1 MTPLRSVTCWRSS
14 SPSPQGPAH
23 TAPRLHLGRWVRWHR
38 GPCGFSFGW
47 FNTEEET
54 QAAIAA
60 VRKRCRMIE
69 KKALASYHLP
79 HHLRGHGHGAAVSG
93 GRLAGRLI
101 PVPRTIT
108 ADCGLAWR
116 AELSLRPQLEAL
128 TQSMDVA
135 GYYELEL
142 NTAPSGKAGMGRCFV
157 CMPLSCR
164 SWKGKGYS
172 PNRIRLFPVPACVG
186 NKNIV

>member
-1 MTPLRSVTCWRSS
+1 
-14 SPSPQGPAH
+14 
-23 TAPRLHLGRWVRWHR
+23 
-38 GPCGFSFGW
+38 
-47 FNTEEET
+47 
-54 QAAIAA
+54 
-60 VRKRCRMIE
+60 MIE
-69 KKALASYHLP
+69 KKRWLLITFHTTSEAMAMEQ
-79 HHLRGHGHGAAVSG
+79 RCQEAG
-93 GRLAGRLI
+93 LAGRLI

-116 AELSLRPQLEAL
+116 AELSLRLQLEAL

-142 NTAPSGKAGMGRCFV
+142 KENTAPSGKAGMGRCFV

>member
-1 MTPLRSVTCWRSS
+1 
-14 SPSPQGPAH
+14 
-23 TAPRLHLGRWVRWHR
+23 
-38 GPCGFSFGW
+38 
-47 FNTEEET
+47 
-54 QAAIAA
+54 
-60 VRKRCRMIE
+60 MIE

-79 HHLRGHGHGAAVSG
+79 HTSEAMAMEQRCQEAG
-93 GRLAGRLI
+93 LAGRLI

-142 NTAPSGKAGMGRCFV
+142 
-157 CMPLSCR
+157 
-164 SWKGKGYS
+164 
-172 PNRIRLFPVPACVG
+172 
-186 NKNIV
+186 

>member
-1 MTPLRSVTCWRSS
+1 
-14 SPSPQGPAH
+14 
-23 TAPRLHLGRWVRWHR
+23 
-38 GPCGFSFGW
+38 
-47 FNTEEET
+47 
-54 QAAIAA
+54 
-60 VRKRCRMIE
+60 MIE
-69 KKALASYHLP
+69 KKRWLLITFHTTSEAMAMEQ
-79 HHLRGHGHGAAVSG
+79 RCQEAG
-93 GRLAGRLI
+93 LAGRLI

-142 NTAPSGKAGMGRCFV
+142 YANTAPSGKAGMGWCFV
-157 CMPLSCR
+157 CPPRSCR
-164 SWKGKGYS
+164 SWQGQGYS